1 MYGVVVLSRCI
12 GPKVT
17 SRRIS
22 TYTIAGFIGYA
33 AATALA
39 IVLGQVWELTLVER
53 SITCF
58 APPAAFLIVVTIA
71 SALAGQERIVF
82 YQTALGGLAAVIGS
96 GAIAGARI
104 ERMVDVA
111 TLGIGTFL
119 VFGRLGCWSVACCHG
134 TLGRGVVYGAAHVEV
149 GFWARWSGRSLWP
162 VQAIESVASALLVVA
177 ALVLPGSPAAI
188 YLAGYA
194 IVRFGLELVRGDGA
208 RPYKHGLSEAQWVAL
223 TTAIAI
229 ASWQPAIATI
239 GIAGALA
246 IGAGILISLRRKREL
261 FLPPHL
267 RDLERTMQQAY
278 DGTRCETS
286 LNVAVSRH
294 TLPDGRIDWVLSS
307 THPRWSADTCRVLAR
322 LMWAES
328 QLVVGKSPG
337 VMHVVTAREDPLV
350 VQASDRDS
358 VAG

>member
-1 MYGVVVLSRCI
+1 MLSRCI

-39 IVLGQVWELTLVER
+39 IVLGQVWELTLTER
-53 SITCF
+53 LITCL
-58 APPAAFLIVVTIA
+58 APPVAFLIVVTIA

-82 YQTALGGLAAVIGS
+82 YQAALAGLASVIGV

-104 ERMVDVA
+104 DRMVDVA

-134 TLGRGVVYGAAHVEV
+134 TLGKGVVYGSAHVDV
-149 GFWARWSGRSLWP
+149 GFWARWSGRPLWP
-162 VQAIESVASALLVVA
+162 VQAVESIASALLVVA
-177 ALVLPGSPAAI
+177 ALVLPGSPTAI

-194 IVRFGLELVRGDGA
+194 VVRFGLELVRGDAA
-208 RPYKHGLSEAQWVAL
+208 RPYKHGLSEAQWVAVA
-223 TTAIAI
+223 TAVIV

-239 GIAGALA
+239 GIAGVLA
-246 IGAGILISLRRKREL
+246 IGVAILVGLRRKREL

-267 RDLERTMQQAY
+267 RELERTMQQAN
-278 DGTRCETS
+278 DGTLHETS
-286 LNVAVSRH
+286 LNLAVSRH
-294 TLPDGRIDWVLSS
+294 ALPDGRIDWVLSS
-307 THPRWSADTCRVLAR
+307 THPHWSADTCRVLAR
-322 LMWAES
+322 LMWPEW
-328 QLVVGKSPG
+328 QLVVGKTPG
-337 VMHVVTAREDPLV
+337 VMHVMIAREEPLV
-350 VQASDRDS
+350 IHSAT
-358 VAG
+358 A